1 MKGSNRLESIGS
13 YAFADV
19 DQLVDTLREKGI
31 SPIDFGV
38 GDPQDPTPEVVRRAC
53 CRALDERAC
62 SGYPSYIGAQEYR
75 DAVSSWVQKRF
86 GVSMDAS
93 TEITSTIGA
102 KEAVFHLPLAFVNE
116 GDYVVSPNPY
126 YPAYERGTLFAGG
139 RTHFLPLEQESGF
152 QLDLSKIPQD
162 VLKGMKILWTNYPS
176 NPTGALAK
184 KEFFKELADFAVDN
198 DVLVV
203 SDECYSEMYYD
214 KKPRS
219 LLEFGYENILAL
231 HSLSK
236 RSNMTNYRVGWVM
249 GDQRAIALFRKV
261 KTNIDSGTPSFIQDA
276 ATAALGD
283 EGHVERMREGY
294 RKKRDILCA
303 AFKDAGFPESI
314 PEATFYIWQKAPEGL
329 DGVTVA
335 KKLLD
340 PSIAIVATPGAW
352 ISKEIDGRNPGTDYI
367 RIALVPSVEDSRI
380 AAEKIRGAEF

>member
-283 EGHVERMREGY
+283 EGHVERMRDGY